1 MSSNEDNVTEYHVV
15 YTEEPKPRWEVR
27 WEKRRMG
34 YEAWDKRVAT
44 SAAKEVAK
52 DNRPSV
58 VLIHDRKSG
67 AVQSEIPY
75 KAKSKA
81 TKQTK

>member
-1 MSSNEDNVTEYHVV
+1 MSSGEEKVTEYHVV
-15 YTEEPKPRWEVR
+15 YVEDPQPRWEVR

-44 SAAKEVAK
+44 SAAKEMAK

-58 VLIHDRKSG
+58 VLVHDRKSG

-75 KAKSKA
+75 GAKSKSA
-81 TKQTK
+81 KQAK